1 MPDDVIDPA
10 FTQSGVWR
18 SRGNGRRSPGATDA
32 LMLSKDM
39 TSAQERKIR
48 QTGCDV
54 RFDNLTRQLYSTDA
68 SIYQIRPVGAAFP
81 KTAEQA
87 SLVIH
92 ATADAGLSITP
103 RGAGT
108 SLVGNAIGDGLI
120 VDFSRHNRQITDF
133 DLEKRS
139 VRVGAGVV
147 LDQLNEFLKPHGF
160 CFGPDVATSS
170 RATLGGMIANNS
182 SGARCPIY
190 GTTSDHVLSLEIVL
204 ADGRVEKI
212 GTSHESLVRER
223 AKIEKLVSAA
233 STEMAERWPPG
244 LIKRWPGYGIERF
257 LRRPNDLTH
266 ILAGSEG
273 TLAAIFSAELKIS
286 PLPREKGLGLIFF
299 ASVAEAMQ
307 ATVELLDLKPAAIE
321 HIDRPLFDGT
331 KGQLQFQAARD
342 LLELESKPCESILIV
357 EFYDNSRNDGLGSRR
372 NMTAGKPSLLGSSVA
387 ERLSMLESRKLGLR
401 TKILTDPAQMNM
413 VWSVRKSGLSLLT
426 GCIGPA
432 KPVAFIEDAA
442 VRPAQ
447 LPDYVRG
454 LQSIM
459 KPLGLTASY
468 YGHAAS
474 GLLHVRPVLDMHTAA
489 DLKKFRQVADQT
501 SALVRQFKGSLS
513 AEHGVGIARTE
524 YMRDQLGD
532 ELLEVMREIKRA
544 FDPRNVFNPG
554 KIFASSHGAV
564 SPCPGSRDERLDT
577 ARRLQP
583 HKIDNHLRENF
594 TRPLELPFQPVLAFA
609 FKDRSFLGNLEQCN
623 GCGGC
628 LKQNGIMCPT
638 FIATHDEVMSTRGR
652 ANIVRAALELR
663 LPRNDGLGSRRN
675 MTAGKPSLLGD
686 PMKSA
691 ELDAALSNC
700 LSCKGCTAECPSNV
714 NLALLK
720 AEMLHARWRRD
731 GLPLRERI
739 LSNVDLLGK
748 LGCLMPGL
756 TNRLLGFKTARIALE
771 KTIGIS
777 GRRSLPSYATERFDK
792 WFSRHC
798 RASVSDAEAFHR
810 NALQK
815 NRGKVILWDD
825 TFVRYHE
832 PHIGIAAVKVLEAFG
847 FEVSLVKH
855 RRCCGRPAFSQGNL
869 DAATKLAK
877 HNVHV
882 LASLQYSLGRR
893 SLGERGNTPIL
904 FLEPSCWSM
913 FVEDYR
919 ELKIENA
926 DDIAGRCFLFEKFV
940 ADLLAKEPEALR
952 FNERSANVV
961 IHPHCHAKSILN
973 PAFMATL
980 AERLPGRKATMLDT
994 ACCGMAGAFG
1004 ALAEKYD
1011 LSIQVAQRLLDQIDI
1026 QLQTISGSAGSTE
1039 VVASGTSCRHQI
1051 SDLTN
1056 LLPKHM
1062 AEVLA
1067 EAL

>member
-1 MPDDVIDPA
+1 
-10 FTQSGVWR
+10 
-18 SRGNGRRSPGATDA
+18 
-32 LMLSKDM
+32 M

-48 QTGCDV
+48 QTGCDA

-68 SIYQIRPVGAAFP
+68 SIYQIHPVGAAFP
-81 KTAEQA
+81 RTAEQA
-87 SLVIH
+87 SLLIH

-120 VDFSRHNRQITDF
+120 VDFSRYNRQIAGL

-147 LDQLNEFLKPHGF
+147 LDQLNDFLKPHGF

-190 GTTSDHVLSLEIVL
+190 GTTSDHVISLEIVL
-204 ADGRVEKI
+204 ADGRIVTVGEADSFPHNEMASLEPERQRILKI
-212 GTSHESLVRER
+212 VREH
-223 AKIEKLVSAA
+223 

-257 LRRPNDLTH
+257 LRVPNDLTN

-286 PLPREKGLGLIFF
+286 PLPHEKGLGLIFF

-321 HIDRPLFDGT
+321 HIDRPLLDQT

-357 EFYDNSRNDGLGSRR
+357 EFYED
-372 NMTAGKPSLLGSSVA
+372 VA
-387 ERLSMLESRKLGLR
+387 ERLSTLQSKEIGLR
-401 TKILTDPAQMNM
+401 TKIVSDPAQMNM

-447 LPDYVRG
+447 LPEYVRG

-459 KPLGLTASY
+459 KPLELTASY

-474 GLLHVRPVLDMHTAA
+474 GLLHVRPVLDMHSAA
-489 DLKKFRQVADQT
+489 DLKKFRQVADET

-524 YMRDQLGD
+524 YMRDQLGNQ
-532 ELLEVMREIKRA
+532 LLEVMRQIKHA
-544 FDPRNVFNPG
+544 FDPKNVFNPG
-554 KIFASSHGAV
+554 KIFEVGTSQRGVPA
-564 SPCPGSRDERLDT
+564 T
-577 ARRLQP
+577 
-583 HKIDNHLRENF
+583 IDSHLRENF
-594 TRPLELPFQPVLAFA
+594 TRALELPFQPVLAFA
-609 FKDRSFLGNLEQCN
+609 FKDRSFRGNLEQCN

-628 LKQNGIMCPT
+628 LKQSGIMCPT

-652 ANIVRAALELR
+652 ANIIRAALELR
-663 LPRNDGLGSRRN
+663 TNGH
-675 MTAGKPSLLGD
+675 D
-686 PMKSA
+686 PLKSD

-700 LSCKGCTAECPSNV
+700 LSCKGCTPECPSNV

-731 GLPLRERI
+731 GLPLRGRI
-739 LSNVDLLGK
+739 FSNIDLLGG
-748 LGCLMPGL
+748 LGCVMPGL
-756 TNRLLGFKTARIALE
+756 TNRLLHSKAARIAME

-777 GRRSLPSYATERFDK
+777 ARRSLPHYANERFDK
-792 WFSRHC
+792 WFSKHC
-798 RASVSDAEAFHR
+798 RASAAADATNKEGRSPDRAGGYKPPLLG
-810 NALQK
+810 NS
-815 NRGKVILWDD
+815 GPVILWDD

-832 PHIGIAAVKVLEAFG
+832 PHIGIAAVRVLEALG
-847 FEVSLVKH
+847 FE
-855 RRCCGRPAFSQGNL
+855 
-869 DAATKLAK
+869 
-877 HNVHV
+877 
-882 LASLQYSLGRR
+882 
-893 SLGERGNTPIL
+893 
-904 FLEPSCWSM
+904 
-913 FVEDYR
+913 
-919 ELKIENA
+919 
-926 DDIAGRCFLFEKFV
+926 
-940 ADLLAKEPEALR
+940 
-952 FNERSANVV
+952 
-961 IHPHCHAKSILN
+961 
-973 PAFMATL
+973 
-980 AERLPGRKATMLDT
+980 
-994 ACCGMAGAFG
+994 
-1004 ALAEKYD
+1004 
-1011 LSIQVAQRLLDQIDI
+1011 
-1026 QLQTISGSAGSTE
+1026 
-1039 VVASGTSCRHQI
+1039 
-1051 SDLTN
+1051 
-1056 LLPKHM
+1056 
-1062 AEVLA
+1062 
-1067 EAL
+1067 

>member
-1 MPDDVIDPA
+1 VVGRAAPSDLPLAHSTLRVIVI
-10 FTQSGVWR
+10 F
-18 SRGNGRRSPGATDA
+18 RR
-32 LMLSKDM
+32 M

-48 QTGCDV
+48 QTGCDA

-68 SIYQIRPVGAAFP
+68 SIYQIHPVGAAFP
-81 KTAEQA
+81 KSAEQA
-87 SLVIH
+87 SLVIR
-92 ATADAGLSITP
+92 AAADAALSITP

-120 VDFSRHNRQITDF
+120 VDFSRHNRQISDL

-139 VRVGAGVV
+139 VRIGAGVV
-147 LDQLNEFLKPHGF
+147 LDQLNEFLKPYRF

-190 GTTSDHVLSLEIVL
+190 GTTADHVISLEIVM
-204 ADGRVEKI
+204 ANGRVEKI
-212 GTSHESLVRER
+212 GANHESLVCER
-223 AKIEKLVSAA
+223 SKIEKLVRAA

-257 LRRPNDLTH
+257 LRVPNDLTN

-307 ATVELLDLKPAAIE
+307 ATLELLDLKPAAIE

-357 EFYDNSRNDGLGSRR
+357 EFYED
-372 NMTAGKPSLLGSSVA
+372 VV
-387 ERLSMLESRKLGLR
+387 ERLSVLQSKKIGLR
-401 TKILTDPAQMNM
+401 TKIVTDPAQMNM

-447 LPDYVRG
+447 LPEYVRG

-474 GLLHVRPVLDMHTAA
+474 GLLHVRPVLDMHSAA
-489 DLKKFRQVADQT
+489 DLKKFRQVADET

-524 YMRDQLGD
+524 YMRDQLGNQ
-532 ELLEVMREIKRA
+532 LLEVMREIKRA
-544 FDPRNVFNPG
+544 FDPKNVFNPG
-554 KIFASSHGAV
+554 KIFACSHGAV
-564 SPCPGSRDERLDT
+564 SPCPGSRDARLDT
-577 ARRLQP
+577 ARRLQS

-594 TRPLELPFQPVLAFA
+594 SRPLELPFQPVLAFG
-609 FKDRSFLGNLEQCN
+609 FKDRSFTGNLEQCN

-628 LKQNGIMCPT
+628 LKQSGIMCPT

-663 LPRNDGLGSRRN
+663 TNGH
-675 MTAGKPSLLGD
+675 D
-686 PMKSA
+686 PLKSH

-700 LSCKGCTAECPSNV
+700 LSCKGCTPECPSNV

-720 AEMLHARWRRD
+720 AEMLHARWCRD

-748 LGCLMPGL
+748 LGCLMPRL
-756 TNRLLGFKTARIALE
+756 TNQLLGFRPWRIAME
-771 KTIGIS
+771 KAIGIS
-777 GRRSLPSYATERFDK
+777 ARRSLPHYANERFDN
-792 WFSRHC
+792 WFQR
-798 RASVSDAEAFHR
+798 RVDATPRRVFEKQSGEAPLLR
-810 NALQK
+810 K
-815 NRGKVILWDD
+815 KRGRVILWDD

-832 PHIGIAAVKVLEAFG
+832 PHIGVAGVKVLEALG
-847 FEVSLVKH
+847 FEVSLVKN

-869 DAATKLAK
+869 NAAAKLAK
-877 HNVHV
+877 HNVV
-882 LASLQYSLGRR
+882 LLASLRDS
-893 SLGERGNTPIL
+893 NTPII

-913 FVEDYR
+913 FVDDYR
-919 ELKIENA
+919 ELKIDDAEN
-926 DDIAGRCFLFEKFV
+926 IAARCFLFEKFV
-940 ADLLAKEPEALR
+940 DDLLRQEPEALR
-952 FNERSANVV
+952 FKERTANVL
-961 IHPHCHAKSILN
+961 IHPHCHAKSILE
-973 PAFMATL
+973 PAFMRRL
-980 AERLPGRKATMLDT
+980 AERLPGTKATVLDT

-1011 LSIQVAQRLLDQIDI
+1011 LSLQVAQRLLDQIEN
-1026 QLQTISGSAGSTE
+1026 QPLRTE
-1039 VVASGTSCRHQI
+1039 VIASGTSCRHQI
-1051 SDLTN
+1051 TDLTS
-1056 LLPKHM
+1056 LRPKHM
-1062 AEVLA
+1062 AEFLA